1 MLEKDKEKYLL
12 KQQWMFKPHMDTL
25 EKNRALQFE
34 SENKLYNMINGTKT
48 AALLFTPSD
57 PMSKFIFNCSTP
69 VKVRLTRHFTAI
81 QILCHLQRKKS

>member
-12 KQQWMFKPHMDTL
+12 KQQWMFKPHMEAL
-25 EKNRALQFE
+25 EKNRALQSE

-57 PMSKFIFNCSTP
+57 PMSKFIFNPSTP
-69 VKVRLTRHFTAI
+69 VNKRLTRHFTAI
-81 QILCHLQRKKS
+81 RILCPLQRKKS